1 MRNDVVRS
9 CCAWCGLPVGGAS
22 RQTPDEPVEDEYCCF
37 GCRFAAQ
44 VTQDRGESGQ
54 VQWTLTRLG
63 LAIFFTMAVMVF
75 TMALWSRD
83 VYGTEDLGA
92 VGDTLTELFRWLCL
106 IGALPVLFLL
116 GVPVAASAVVDLT
129 RGRVTSDLL
138 VAAGVTAAFAF
149 SVVSLMTGGGAVY
162 FEVPCMVLVLITL
175 GRWIEAGGRVS
186 AGRLLDS
193 LDRLLPETA
202 RLLRDGEGC
211 DVATDALQPGDVIR
225 VLCGER
231 IPADGVL
238 LSSES
243 VSIDQQI
250 LTGESDAVLR
260 RSGDDVFSGTVPL
273 DSEVVVRVTR
283 PAHQGT
289 LSQILDAV
297 QAARQERGRYQRLAD
312 RATTWFVPLVAVL
325 AIAAFFLQG
334 GLSEVGTGLL
344 AALAVTLI
352 ACPCALGLATSMAVW
367 TALQRAAGRGV
378 LIRSGEVLETLA
390 SVRAVRFDKTGT
402 LTTGHPTVDD
412 LLLADGVPADVVR
425 DVAAAL
431 AGSSTHAFSRAIVEW
446 AGRDEALSSSD
457 ASGQT
462 CSPLKTGSL
471 FSADLTAGRGQ
482 REEAQFQSTT
492 QSGLLA
498 RSTTLI
504 ESSVRTLSGLG
515 LEADCRLPVGER
527 SSDEESDA
535 RVARVWMGS
544 RRLLAAENCVPDESL
559 ESALVDH
566 EQLGHSVVLVGWE
579 GAVRG
584 AFVLRE
590 TDRPE
595 AEAAIDD
602 CRNLDLNVGILSG
615 DRRFRVEQLGERL
628 GVAAAGELLPSDK
641 LSVLEE
647 TRRKFGPVLMVGD
660 GINDGPALAGADVA
674 ASLAGGTDLSRDVSG
689 VCLLHDDL
697 AGVPWVIALSR
708 QTRRIIRQN
717 LTWAFGYNFVGML
730 LAVAGVLNPMIAA
743 GLMFLSSLIVLG
755 NSRRLA
761 GFPLGHETVAGLAA
775 GHELADEVEGA
786 ETRQVGS
793 SEDGRALRRGGHGE
807 VSGSDATDGADES
820 DREARLLETQE
831 AVS

>member
-1 MRNDVVRS
+1 MTDDVVRS
-9 CCAWCGLPVGGAS
+9 SCAWCGLPVGGS
-22 RQTPDEPVEDEYCCF
+22 TRQTPDEPVEDEFCCF

-83 VYGTEDLGA
+83 VYGTEDLGS

-116 GVPVAASAVVDLT
+116 GVPIAASAVVDLT
-129 RGRVTSDLL
+129 RRRVTSDLL
-138 VAAGVTAAFAF
+138 VATGVTAAFAF
-149 SVVSLMTGGGAVY
+149 SVVSLLTGGGAVY

-202 RLLRDGEGC
+202 RLIHDGQESE
-211 DVATDALQPGDVIR
+211 VATDSLQPGDTIR
-225 VLCGER
+225 VFCGER

-273 DSEVVVRVTR
+273 DSEIVVRVTR

-312 RATTWFVPLVAVL
+312 QATTWFVPLVAVL
-325 AIAAFFLQG
+325 AVAAFFLQG
-334 GLSEVGTGLL
+334 GLTDVGTGLL

-412 LLLADGVPADVVR
+412 LLLPVDVLENVVR
-425 DVAAAL
+425 NVAAAL
-431 AGSSTHAFSRAIVEW
+431 AGSSTHAFSRAIVAW
-446 AGRDEALSSSD
+446 TGRVEGSSPD
-457 ASGQT
+457 G
-462 CSPLKTGSL
+462 GSIP
-471 FSADLTAGRGQ
+471 TAV
-482 REEAQFQSTT
+482 EV
-492 QSGLLA
+492 
-498 RSTTLI
+498 

-515 LEADCRLPVGER
+515 LEADCRLPSVERADGEGL
-527 SSDEESDA
+527 ESQA
-535 RVARVWMGS
+535 TRVWMGS
-544 RRLLAAENCVPDESL
+544 RRLLIAEDCVLDESL
-559 ESALVDH
+559 DSALADRERH
-566 EQLGHSVVLVGWE
+566 EQSIVLLGWG
-579 GAVRG
+579 GKVRG

-595 AEAAIDD
+595 VEAAIDD
-602 CRNLDLNVGILSG
+602 CRNLGLDVGILSG

-628 GVAAAGELLPSDK
+628 GIAAAGELLPTDK
-641 LSVLEE
+641 LAALDEA
-647 TRRKFGPVLMVGD
+647 RQKFGPVLMVGD

-708 QTRRIIRQN
+708 HTRRIIRQN

-730 LAVAGVLNPMIAA
+730 LAVAGILNPMIAA

-761 GFPLGHETVAGLAA
+761 AFPLGHETAPAA
-775 GHELADEVEGA
+775 QTTDEDPGQTSEQRTESA
-786 ETRQVGS
+786 KRQDDNQEHPNMKS
-793 SEDGRALRRGGHGE
+793 QP
-807 VSGSDATDGADES
+807 
-820 DREARLLETQE
+820 EAQLLQTQE
-831 AVS
+831 VAS

>member
-1 MRNDVVRS
+1 MTTDELRTA
-9 CCAWCGLPVGGAS
+9 CAWCGLPVGGTG
-22 RQTPDEPVEDEYCCF
+22 RQMPDEPPEDEYCCF

-83 VYGTEDLGA
+83 VYGTEELGA

-138 VAAGVTAAFAF
+138 VATGVTAAFAF
-149 SVVSLMTGGGAVY
+149 SVVSLLRGTGAIY
-162 FEVPCMVLVLITL
+162 FEVPSMVLVLVTL

-186 AGRLLDS
+186 TGRLLDS

-202 RLLRDGEGC
+202 RLIHDGQET
-211 DVATDALQPGDVIR
+211 DVATGSLKTGDVIR

-238 LSSES
+238 LSAES

-273 DSEVVVRVTR
+273 DSEIVVRVTR
-283 PAHQGT
+283 SAHQGT

-297 QAARQERGRYQRLAD
+297 QTARQQRGRYQRLAD
-312 RATTWFVPLVAVL
+312 RATTWFVPLVALL

-334 GLSEVGTGLL
+334 GLADVGSGLL

-390 SVRAVRFDKTGT
+390 AVRAVRFDKTGT

-412 LLLADGVPADVVR
+412 LLLPDGGSPELVR
-425 DVAAAL
+425 DIAAAL

-446 AGRDEALSSSD
+446 AGRESLPVADGRTTSEFTPTQSAI
-457 ASGQT
+457 GI
-462 CSPLKTGSL
+462 CSP
-471 FSADLTAGRGQ
+471 
-482 REEAQFQSTT
+482 
-492 QSGLLA
+492 
-498 RSTTLI
+498 
-504 ESSVRTLSGLG
+504 VRTLSGLG
-515 LEADCRLPVGER
+515 LEADCRLPGSESPQKLKSPAHCE
-527 SSDEESDA
+527 SSAEA
-535 RVARVWMGS
+535 ATRVWMGS
-544 RRLLAAENCVPDESL
+544 RRLLASQNCGLDKSL
-559 ESALVDH
+559 DRALTDC
-566 EQLGHSVVLVGWE
+566 EKRGQSVVLIGWDGE
-579 GAVRG
+579 VRG
-584 AFVLRE
+584 AFMLRE

-595 AEAAIDD
+595 VETAIAD
-602 CRNLDLNVGILSG
+602 CQRLGLNVGILSG
-615 DRRFRVEQLGERL
+615 DRRFRVDQLGERL
-628 GVAAAGELLPSDK
+628 SIAAVGELLPADK
-641 LSVLEE
+641 LAALDAA
-647 TRRKFGPVLMVGD
+647 RRQFGPVLMVGD

-674 ASLAGGTDLSRDVSG
+674 ASLAGGTDLSRDASG
-689 VCLLHDDL
+689 VCLLHDEL

-717 LTWAFGYNFVGML
+717 LMWAFGYNFAGML
-730 LAVAGVLNPMIAA
+730 LAVAGILNPIIAA
-743 GLMFLSSLIVLG
+743 GLMFLSSAVVLG

-761 GFPLGHETVAGLAA
+761 AFPLGPESLPDARQSPSLLSEPKETSSAA
-775 GHELADEVEGA
+775 ASVESGDDSSA
-786 ETRQVGS
+786 SSIIDVGS
-793 SEDGRALRRGGHGE
+793 SHADPSRQFCESE
-807 VSGSDATDGADES
+807 SDAGA
-820 DREARLLETQE
+820 LQTQE
-831 AVS
+831 AVT

>member
-1 MRNDVVRS
+1 MTDDLVRS
-9 CCAWCGLPVGGAS
+9 CCAWCGLPVGGSA
-22 RQTPDEPVEDEYCCF
+22 RRTPDEPVEDEFCCF

-83 VYGTEDLGA
+83 VYGTEDLGS

-106 IGALPVLFLL
+106 ISALPVLFLL
-116 GVPVAASAVVDLT
+116 GVPIAASAVVDLT
-129 RGRVTSDLL
+129 RGRVTSDML
-138 VAAGVTAAFAF
+138 VATGVTAAFAF
-149 SVVSLMTGGGAVY
+149 SVVSLLTGGGSVY

-193 LDRLLPETA
+193 LHRLLPETA
-202 RLLRDGEGC
+202 RLMRDGEES
-211 DVATDALQPGDVIR
+211 DVATDSLQSGDVIR

-260 RSGDDVFSGTVPL
+260 RSGDEVFSGTVPL
-273 DSEVVVRVTR
+273 DSEIVVRVTR

-312 RATTWFVPLVAVL
+312 QATTWFVPLVAVL
-325 AIAAFFLQG
+325 AIAAFVLQG
-334 GLSEVGTGLL
+334 GLADVGAGLL

-402 LTTGHPTVDD
+402 LTTGHPTVDE
-412 LLLADGVPADVVR
+412 LLLPDGASEDVVR
-425 DVAAAL
+425 NVAAAL

-446 AGRDEALSSSD
+446 TGHVDVPSSD
-457 ASGQT
+457 SG
-462 CSPLKTGSL
+462 
-471 FSADLTAGRGQ
+471 
-482 REEAQFQSTT
+482 ST
-492 QSGLLA
+492 QA
-498 RSTTLI
+498 AVEV

-515 LEADCRLPVGER
+515 LEADCRLPIVER
-527 SSDEESDA
+527 SRSDEPDA
-535 RVARVWMGS
+535 QVTRVWMGS
-544 RRLLAAENCVPDESL
+544 RRLLAAENCVLDESL
-559 ESALVDH
+559 DSALANRERH
-566 EQLGHSVVLVGWE
+566 GQSVVLLGW
-579 GAVRG
+579 GGKVRG

-595 AEAAIDD
+595 VEASVAD
-602 CRNLDLNVGILSG
+602 CQQLGLDVGILSG
-615 DRRFRVEQLGERL
+615 DRRFRVEQLGKRL
-628 GVAAAGELLPSDK
+628 GIAATGELLPTDK
-641 LSVLEE
+641 LAVLDEV
-647 TRRKFGPVLMVGD
+647 RQKFGSVLMVGD

-708 QTRRIIRQN
+708 HTRRIIRQN

-761 GFPLGHETVAGLAA
+761 AFPLGHETAA
-775 GHELADEVEGA
+775 AA
-786 ETRQVGS
+786 PT
-793 SEDGRALRRGGHGE
+793 
-807 VSGSDATDGADES
+807 TDGYLDQQHDSPTETTKRQADDQEHADMKS
-820 DREARLLETQE
+820 QSEPQLLQTQE
-831 AVS
+831 VTS

>member
-1 MRNDVVRS
+1 MTGDVLRS

-22 RQTPDEPVEDEYCCF
+22 RQAPDEPVEDEYCCF

-138 VAAGVTAAFAF
+138 VATGVTAAFAF
-149 SVVSLMTGGGAVY
+149 SVVSLMTGGEAVY

-202 RLLRDGEGC
+202 RLIRDGEESE
-211 DVATDALQPGDVIR
+211 VATDSLNPEDVIR
-225 VLCGER
+225 VSCGER

-238 LSSES
+238 VSSDS

-273 DSEVVVRVTR
+273 DSEIVLRVTR

-312 RATTWFVPLVAVL
+312 RATAWFVPLVAVL
-325 AIAAFFLQG
+325 AVAAFFLQG
-334 GLSEVGTGLL
+334 GLANVGTGLL

-412 LLLADGVPADVVR
+412 LLLIDDDSESLVR
-425 DVAAAL
+425 SVAVAM
-431 AGSSTHAFSRAIVEW
+431 AGSSTHAFSRAIVKWENS
-446 AGRDEALSSSD
+446 E
-457 ASGQT
+457 
-462 CSPLKTGSL
+462 
-471 FSADLTAGRGQ
+471 
-482 REEAQFQSTT
+482 
-492 QSGLLA
+492 
-498 RSTTLI
+498 
-504 ESSVRTLSGLG
+504 ESSTREAAIVVRIDSAVRTLPGLG
-515 LEADCRLPVGER
+515 LEADVCSGLDG
-527 SSDEESDA
+527 A
-535 RVARVWMGS
+535 AFKVWMGS
-544 RRLLAAENCVPDESL
+544 RRLLAAQECSLDEGL
-559 ESALVDH
+559 GQKLAEC
-566 EQLGHSVVLVGWE
+566 EQRGHSVVLVGWD
-579 GAVRG
+579 GKVRG

-595 AEAAIDD
+595 ADAAIDD
-602 CRNLDLNVGILSG
+602 CRNLGLDVGILSG

-628 GVAAAGELLPSDK
+628 GIAAAGELLPTDK
-641 LSVLEE
+641 LSALEE
-647 TRRKFGPVLMVGD
+647 TRQSFGPVLMVGD

-697 AGVPWVIALSR
+697 AGVPWVVTLSR
-708 QTRRIIRQN
+708 HTRRIIRQN
-717 LTWAFGYNFVGML
+717 LIWAFGYNFVGML

-761 GFPLGHETVAGLAA
+761 AFPLGHETVSGQESGREMSESDSAG
-775 GHELADEVEGA
+775 GSADFLKADRTVRSK
-786 ETRQVGS
+786 T
-793 SEDGRALRRGGHGE
+793 
-807 VSGSDATDGADES
+807 TDHDES
-820 DREARLLETQE
+820 GTGASIAENDADRDVPLLQTQE
-831 AVS
+831 AAP

>member
-1 MRNDVVRS
+1 MTDDLVRS
-9 CCAWCGLPVGGAS
+9 SCAWCGLPVGGS
-22 RQTPDEPVEDEYCCF
+22 TRQAPDEPVEDEFCCF

-83 VYGTEDLGA
+83 VYGTENLGA

-138 VAAGVTAAFAF
+138 VATGVTAAFAF
-149 SVVSLMTGGGAVY
+149 SVVSLLTGGGSVY

-202 RLLRDGEGC
+202 RLIRDGQESE
-211 DVATDALQPGDVIR
+211 VATDSLQAGDAIR

-273 DSEVVVRVTR
+273 DSEITVRVTR

-325 AIAAFFLQG
+325 AVAAFFLQG
-334 GLSEVGTGLL
+334 GISDVGTGLL

-390 SVRAVRFDKTGT
+390 SVKAVRFDKTGT

-412 LLLADGVPADVVR
+412 LLLSDDASELLVR
-425 DVAAAL
+425 SIAVAMAS
-431 AGSSTHAFSRAIVEW
+431 SSTHAFSRAIVEW
-446 AGRDEALSSSD
+446 G
-457 ASGQT
+457 G
-462 CSPLKTGSL
+462 
-471 FSADLTAGRGQ
+471 
-482 REEAQFQSTT
+482 REESTASDENAVRIDT
-492 QSGLLA
+492 A
-498 RSTTLI
+498 
-504 ESSVRTLSGLG
+504 VRTLSGLG
-515 LEADCRLPVGER
+515 LEADVTNGPGKA
-527 SSDEESDA
+527 SFK
-535 RVARVWMGS
+535 VWIGS
-544 RRLLAAENCVPDESL
+544 RRLLAAQECNLDEDL
-559 ESALVDH
+559 DQKLAEC
-566 EQLGHSVVLVGWE
+566 EQRGHSTVLVGWD
-579 GAVRG
+579 GRVQG

-595 AEAAIDD
+595 AEAAIAD
-602 CRNLDLNVGILSG
+602 CRNLDLDVGILSG
-615 DRRFRVEQLGERL
+615 DRRFRVEQLGKRL
-628 GVAAAGELLPSDK
+628 DIAASGELLPTDK
-641 LSVLEE
+641 LAALDEG
-647 TRRKFGPVLMVGD
+647 RQKFGPVLMVGD

-717 LTWAFGYNFVGML
+717 LAWAFGYNFVGMV
-730 LAVAGVLNPMIAA
+730 LAVAGALNPMIAA

-761 GFPLGHETVAGLAA
+761 AFPLGHETAA
-775 GHELADEVEGA
+775 AARITGDGSDQKSDSPA
-786 ETRQVGS
+786 ETAKHQ
-793 SEDGRALRRGGHGE
+793 
-807 VSGSDATDGADES
+807 ADDQEHA
-820 DREARLLETQE
+820 DMNLQPEAQLPQTQE
-831 AVS
+831 VAS